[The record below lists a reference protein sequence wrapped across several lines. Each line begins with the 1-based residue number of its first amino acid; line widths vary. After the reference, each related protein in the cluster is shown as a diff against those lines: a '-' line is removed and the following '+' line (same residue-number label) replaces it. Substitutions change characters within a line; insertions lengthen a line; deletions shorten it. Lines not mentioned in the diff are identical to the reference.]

1 MDLRT
6 AEAALQQAIEYLA
19 DKADV
24 VLVREPL
31 LDPTYPTTSDLDL
44 LVFAAVDDILPER
57 FQATIDS
64 RPGPLVDLL
73 WLPKT
78 TLANPETLAGNGLI
92 AHRLLGSRLVY
103 DRTGQAAA
111 QQEAVR
117 LAMTQPDVRQKR
129 LSGFF
134 DMGFYTVR
142 EIGVT
147 WDFPAMAL
155 FWVQIAYTA
164 ALAALLDAAD
174 SWCPNIYTR
183 PFDYLCQ
190 AEQATGLDLRNS
202 FTTTLQ
208 LDVDPTTLIA
218 PLRRIHQAV
227 LQQCPEPTWP
237 ANMRANTRYEYR
249 YFLASA
255 ELAWRIQVAIEMIEC
270 GAGPAAVCYLRF
282 MAYMVAR
289 LAMIY
294 QRAAEGINTPFVRP
308 AKAVYPDLA
317 RHCPVILDDL
327 NTILTG
333 QVPLTPASIEESLR
347 RLDTF
352 REQTLAFLTTK
363 GFDLTELRP
372 WRPFEPS
379 QSLV

>member
-134 DMGFYTVR
+134 DMGF
-142 EIGVT
+142 
-147 WDFPAMAL
+147 
-155 FWVQIAYTA
+155 
-164 ALAALLDAAD
+164 
-174 SWCPNIYTR
+174 
-183 PFDYLCQ
+183 
-190 AEQATGLDLRNS
+190 
-202 FTTTLQ
+202 
-208 LDVDPTTLIA
+208 
-218 PLRRIHQAV
+218 
-227 LQQCPEPTWP
+227 
-237 ANMRANTRYEYR
+237 
-249 YFLASA
+249 
-255 ELAWRIQVAIEMIEC
+255 
-270 GAGPAAVCYLRF
+270 
-282 MAYMVAR
+282 
-289 LAMIY
+289 
-294 QRAAEGINTPFVRP
+294 
-308 AKAVYPDLA
+308 
-317 RHCPVILDDL
+317 
-327 NTILTG
+327 
-333 QVPLTPASIEESLR
+333 
-347 RLDTF
+347 
-352 REQTLAFLTTK
+352 
-363 GFDLTELRP
+363 
-372 WRPFEPS
+372 
-379 QSLV
+379 